1 MTASFATLTIGQ
13 APRRDIMPLLSGYLP
28 VERVR
33 HAGLLDGLDAGQ
45 IAERYAPQQG
55 GKLLVSRLLDGTQVT
70 LCAARVESGLQ
81 QKIRELEAA
90 GCQMIL
96 LLCTGEFG
104 RLQAEQALLLEP
116 DRIIPPLIAA
126 IVGEHRVGIVVPV
139 AEQVGQQASKWRL
152 AKPPIYAVASPYL
165 ADDVA
170 LEQAACALLR
180 QGAEVVVLD
189 CIGYHQRHRAFL
201 QARLS
206 VPVLLSNVLVA
217 QLAAE
222 LIDGF
227 Q

>member
-1 MTASFATLTIGQ
+1 MTASFATLTLGQ
-13 APRRDIMPLLSGYLP
+13 APRSDIMPLLSAYLP
-28 VERVR
+28 AERVR
-33 HAGLLDGLDAGQ
+33 HVGLLDGLDAGQ

-55 GKLLVSRLLDGTQVT
+55 DKLLVSRLLDGTQVT

-90 GCQMIL
+90 GCQVIL
-96 LLCTGEFG
+96 LLCTGE
-104 RLQAEQALLLEP
+104 LQAEQALLLEP
-116 DRIIPPLIAA
+116 DRIIPPLISA
-126 IVGEHRVGIVVPV
+126 IVGAHRVGIVVPM
-139 AEQVGQQASKWRL
+139 AEQVEQQARKWRQL
-152 AKPPIYAVASPYL
+152 ATPPSYAVASPYL
-165 ADDVA
+165 ADDAA

-217 QLAAE
+217 KLAAE
-222 LIDGF
+222 LVD
-227 Q
+227 

>member
-1 MTASFATLTIGQ
+1 M
-13 APRRDIMPLLSGYLP
+13 
-28 VERVR
+28 
-33 HAGLLDGLDAGQ
+33 
-45 IAERYAPQQG
+45 
-55 GKLLVSRLLDGTQVT
+55 SRLLDGTQVT

-90 GCQMIL
+90 GCHVIL

-104 RLQAEQALLLEP
+104 RMQAEQALLLEP
-116 DRIIPPLIAA
+116 DRIIPPLISA

-139 AEQVGQQASKWRL
+139 AEQVGQQARKWRQL
-152 AKPPIYAVASPYL
+152 ATPPSYAVASPYL
-165 ADDVA
+165 ADDAA

-217 QLAAE
+217 KLAAE
-222 LIDGF
+222 LIG
-227 Q
+227 

>member
-1 MTASFATLTIGQ
+1 MTASFATLTLGQ
-13 APRRDIMPLLSGYLP
+13 APRSDIMPLLSAYLP
-28 VERVR
+28 AGRVR
-33 HAGLLDGLDAGQ
+33 HVGLLDGLDAGQ

-55 GKLLVSRLLDGTQVT
+55 DKLLVSRLLDGTQVT
-70 LCAARVESGLQ
+70 LDAARVESGLQ

-90 GCQMIL
+90 GCQVIL

-116 DRIIPPLIAA
+116 DRIIPPLISA
-126 IVGEHRVGIVVPV
+126 IVGVHRVGIVVPM
-139 AEQVGQQASKWRL
+139 AEQVGQQARKWRQL
-152 AKPPIYAVASPYL
+152 ATPPSYAVASPYL
-165 ADDVA
+165 ADDAA

-217 QLAAE
+217 KLTAE
-222 LIDGF
+222 LID
-227 Q
+227 

>member
-13 APRRDIMPLLSGYLP
+13 APRSDIMPLLSAYLP
-28 VERVR
+28 AERVR

-45 IAERYAPQQG
+45 IAERYAPRQG
-55 GKLLVSRLLDGTQVT
+55 DKLLVSRLLDGTQVA

-90 GCQMIL
+90 GCRVIL

-116 DRIIPPLIAA
+116 DRIIPPLISA

-139 AEQVGQQASKWRL
+139 AEQVGQQANKWRQL
-152 AKPPIYAVASPYL
+152 ATPPSYAVASPYL
-165 ADDVA
+165 ADEAA
-170 LEQAACALLR
+170 LERAASALLR
-180 QGAEVVVLD
+180 QGAEVVLLD
-189 CIGYHQRHRAFL
+189 CIGYHQHHRAFL

-217 QLAAE
+217 KLAAE
-222 LIDGF
+222 LID
-227 Q
+227 